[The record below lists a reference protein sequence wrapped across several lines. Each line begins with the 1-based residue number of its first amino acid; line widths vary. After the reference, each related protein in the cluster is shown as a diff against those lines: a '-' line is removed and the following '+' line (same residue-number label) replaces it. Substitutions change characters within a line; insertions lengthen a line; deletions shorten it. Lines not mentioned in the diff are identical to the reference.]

1 MSASPFD
8 HPFLSGLLG
17 DADISAHFSAEA
29 DIAAMVRFEIAL
41 ARAQAV
47 EGVIGAEAA
56 DAIEQGLSDFQ
67 PDMAALRDGVARDGV
82 VIPAL
87 VKAMRQ
93 AVGTPHG
100 ENVHFGATSQD
111 AIDTSLALR
120 LIDVLEVL
128 EERLRGIVAA
138 LRSLEAAQGGVEVM
152 AHTRMQAAI
161 PVTVARKIASWR
173 LPLERHIER
182 LEGVRR
188 DVLVLTL
195 AGAAGTL
202 EKLGDK
208 GPVVRARLADA
219 LALRDAD
226 HPRHSERDGQAG
238 LANWLSLVTGT
249 LGKMGQDIALMAQNE
264 VGEVKLAGGGGS
276 SAMPHK
282 QNPVGAEVLV
292 TLARFN
298 ATLLSGM
305 HQSLVHENER
315 SGAAWTLEW
324 MLLPQMAVA
333 TGAAL
338 RHAGVL
344 LDGLEFQP
352 RGRSSLT

>member
-29 DIAAMVRFEIAL
+29 DIAAMVQFEIAL
-41 ARAQAV
+41 ARAEAN

-56 DAIEQGLSDFQ
+56 DGVARGLANFQ
-67 PDMAALRDGVARDGV
+67 PDLAALRDGVARDGV

-100 ENVHFGATSQD
+100 DKVHFGATSQD

-120 LIDVLEVL
+120 LSDVLAVL
-128 EERLRGIVAA
+128 EDRLRAVVAA
-138 LRSLEAAQGGVEVM
+138 LQSLETAQGGFEVM

-161 PVTVARKIASWR
+161 PVTAARKIVSWR

-182 LEGVRR
+182 LEAVRH

-195 AGAAGTL
+195 GGAAGTL

-208 GPVVRARLADA
+208 GPAVRGRLADA
-219 LALRDAD
+219 LGLRDIY
-226 HPRHSERDGQAG
+226 HPRHSERDGQAA
-238 LANWLSLVTGT
+238 LASWLSLVTGS

-264 VGEVKLAGGGGS
+264 VCEVKLAGGGGS

-298 ATLLSGM
+298 ATLLAGM
-305 HQSLVHENER
+305 HQSMVHENER

-333 TGAAL
+333 AGASSRAA
-338 RHAGVL
+338 RVL
-344 LDGLEFQP
+344 LDGLEFRPQ
-352 RGRSSLT
+352 GAT

>member
-1 MSASPFD
+1 MTALPFD

-17 DADISAHFSAEA
+17 DAEISAQFSAKA
-29 DIAAMVRFEIAL
+29 DIAAMVRFEITL
-41 ARAQAV
+41 ARGEADA
-47 EGVIGAEAA
+47 GVIGADAA
-56 DAIEQGLSDFQ
+56 DAIERGLADFK
-67 PDMAALRDGVARDGV
+67 PDFAALRDGVAQDGV

-87 VKAMRQ
+87 VEAMRQ
-93 AVGTPHG
+93 AVGNPHG
-100 ENVHFGATSQD
+100 EKVHFGATSQD

-120 LIDVLEVL
+120 LGDVLGIL
-128 EERLRGIVAA
+128 EERLRGVVAM
-138 LRSLEAAQGGVEVM
+138 LQSLEAAQGGVEVM

-161 PVTVARKIASWR
+161 PVTAARKIASWR
-173 LPLERHIER
+173 LPLERHLDR
-182 LEGVRR
+182 LETVRR
-188 DVLVLTL
+188 DVLVLTFG
-195 AGAAGTL
+195 GAAGTL

-208 GPVVRARLADA
+208 GPAVRARMAAVLG
-219 LALRDAD
+219 LRDVE
-226 HPRHSERDGQAG
+226 HPHHSERDGQAA
-238 LANWLSLVTGT
+238 LANWLSLVTGS

-264 VGEVKLAGGGGS
+264 VGAVKLASGGGS

-298 ATLLSGM
+298 ATLLAGM

-333 TGAAL
+333 TGVAL
-338 RHAGVL
+338 RNTGAL
-344 LDGLEFQP
+344 LDGLEFRP
-352 RGRSSLT
+352 LD

>member
-1 MSASPFD
+1 MSASTFD
-8 HPFLSGLLG
+8 HPFLAGLLG
-17 DADISAHFSAEA
+17 DAEISAHFSAEA
-29 DIAAMVRFEIAL
+29 DIAAMLRFEIAL
-41 ARAQAV
+41 AQGEADG
-47 EGVIGAEAA
+47 GVIGSDAA
-56 DAIEQGLSDFQ
+56 DAIARGLADFK
-67 PDMAALRDGVARDGV
+67 PDFAALRDGMARDGV

-93 AVGTPHG
+93 TVGTSHG
-100 ENVHFGATSQD
+100 EKVHFGATSQD

-120 LIDVLEVL
+120 LGDALRIL
-128 EERLRGIVAA
+128 EERLRGVVAT
-138 LRSLEAAQGGVEVM
+138 LQNLEAAQGSVDVM

-161 PVTVARKIASWR
+161 PVTAARKIASWR

-182 LEGVRR
+182 LEVVRR
-188 DVLVLTL
+188 EVLVLTFG
-195 AGAAGTL
+195 GAAGTL

-208 GPVVRARLADA
+208 GPAVRARMAAVLG
-219 LALRDAD
+219 LRDID
-226 HPRHSERDGQAG
+226 HPRHSERDGQAS
-238 LANWLSLVTGT
+238 LANWLSLVTGS
-249 LGKMGQDIALMAQNE
+249 LGKMGQDIALMAQSE
-264 VGEVKLAGGGGS
+264 VGAVKLAGGGGS

-298 ATLLSGM
+298 ATLLAGM

-338 RHAGVL
+338 RNAMAL
-344 LDGLEFQP
+344 LDGLEFRP
-352 RGRSSLT
+352 LG

>member
-17 DADISAHFSAEA
+17 DAVVAEHFTAQA

-41 ARAQAV
+41 AQAEAV

-56 DAIEQGLSDFQ
+56 NAIGQVLSGFE
-67 PDMAALRDGVARDGV
+67 PDMAALDRGVARDGV
-82 VIPAL
+82 VIPEL
-87 VKAMRQ
+87 VKAIRG
-93 AVGTPHG
+93 AIGKPHG
-100 ENVHFGATSQD
+100 DKVHFGATSQD

-120 LIDVLEVL
+120 LGKVLAVFEDRLTSLIDLL
-128 EERLRGIVAA
+128 AD
-138 LRSLEAAQGGVEVM
+138 LEAAQGGVEVM

-161 PVTVARKIASWR
+161 PVIAARKIVSWR
-173 LPLERHIER
+173 LPLERH
-182 LEGVRR
+182 LEWLEAVRR
-188 DVLVLTL
+188 DVLVLTFG
-195 AGAAGTL
+195 GAAGTL

-208 GPVVRARLADA
+208 GPAVRARLAEA
-219 LALRDAD
+219 LGLRDVG
-226 HPRHSERDGQAG
+226 HPRHSERDGQAA
-238 LANWLSLVTGT
+238 LANWLSLVTGS

-264 VGEVKLAGGGGS
+264 VGEVKLASGGGS

-292 TLARFN
+292 TLGRFN
-298 ATLLSGM
+298 ATLLAGM

-338 RHAGVL
+338 RNAMVL
-344 LDGLEFQP
+344 LDGLQFLP
-352 RGRSSLT
+352 HGR

>member
-17 DADISAHFSAEA
+17 DAEIYAHFSAEA
-29 DIAAMVRFEIAL
+29 DIAAMVQFETAL
-41 ARAQAV
+41 ACVEAN
-47 EGVIGAEAA
+47 EGVIGAESA
-56 DAIEQGLSDFQ
+56 DAIERGLADFK
-67 PDMAALRDGVARDGV
+67 PDMAALHDGVARDGV

-93 AVGTPHG
+93 AVGTPHD
-100 ENVHFGATSQD
+100 EKVHFGATSQD

-120 LIDVLEVL
+120 LSDVLAVL
-128 EERLRGIVAA
+128 EDRLRGVVAA
-138 LRSLEAAQGGVEVM
+138 LQSLETAQGSVELM

-161 PVTVARKIASWR
+161 PVTAARKIASWR

-182 LEGVRR
+182 LEAVRR
-188 DVLVLTL
+188 DVLVLTFG
-195 AGAAGTL
+195 GAAGTL

-208 GPVVRARLADA
+208 GPAVRMRLADA
-219 LALRDAD
+219 LGLRDID
-226 HPRHSERDGQAG
+226 NPRHSERDGQAV
-238 LANWLSLVTGT
+238 LANWLSLVTGS

-298 ATLLSGM
+298 ATLLAGI

-333 TGAAL
+333 AGASL
-338 RHAGVL
+338 RAARVL
-344 LDGLEFQP
+344 LDGLEFRPQ
-352 RGRSSLT
+352 GAT